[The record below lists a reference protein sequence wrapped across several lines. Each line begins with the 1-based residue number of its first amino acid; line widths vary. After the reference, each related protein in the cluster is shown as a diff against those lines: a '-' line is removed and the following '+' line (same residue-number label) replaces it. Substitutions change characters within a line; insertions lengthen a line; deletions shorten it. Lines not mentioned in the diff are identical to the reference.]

1 MLIKITKQINPLK
14 LSKELRAAGVTVIG
28 IIGST
33 ENSGYSLYVDD
44 SNPADV
50 SSIIEAHV
58 PSPMI
63 DWEAE
68 WAEATT
74 LELKIAYMSKK
85 NGLVKLTDQ
94 EIADGRLYY

>member
-1 MLIKITKQINPLK
+1 MLIKITKQINPYK
-14 LSKELRAAGVTVIG
+14 LSKELRAAGVTVVG

-33 ENSGYSLYVDD
+33 VDGGYSLYVEDG
-44 SNPADV
+44 SPDV

-68 WAEATT
+68 FAEAAT